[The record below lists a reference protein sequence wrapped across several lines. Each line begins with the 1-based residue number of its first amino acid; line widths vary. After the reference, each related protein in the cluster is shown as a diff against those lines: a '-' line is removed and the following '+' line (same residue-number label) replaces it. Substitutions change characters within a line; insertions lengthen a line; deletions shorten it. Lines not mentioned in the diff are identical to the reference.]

1 MRQEILR
8 ELQVARRAHRPV
20 TLATDLDSGEQWLLG
35 PSDPLPDELDRELAD
50 ELRGVF
56 RSDRAR
62 RVELGERTIFLNVFN
77 PPLRMILVGAVHI
90 AQPLAAMA
98 AATGFQV
105 IVVDP
110 RTAFAAPER
119 FPDLEIRTDWPD
131 EALATLV
138 PDARTAVVTLT
149 HDPKL
154 DDPALD
160 QALRSDAFYIG
171 SLGSRKTHGKRV
183 ERLRGE
189 GFSEEA
195 IARIHGPVG
204 LDIGARSPAEI
215 AVSIL
220 AQIIGV
226 LRTRAS

>member
-20 TLATDLDSGEQWLLG
+20 VLATDLASGEQWLLA
-35 PSDPLPDELDRELAD
+35 PSDPLPGELDRELAD
-50 ELRGVF
+50 ELREVF

-62 RVELGERTIFLNVFN
+62 RVELRERTIFLNVFN

-215 AVSIL
+215 AISIL